1 MIRLQQRER
10 GIYIERFNVGV
21 WGLLTIVDTEAQA
34 IEYIKQRFR
43 GEIYVQL
50 QTKRENVKGTSSQD
64 S

>member
-1 MIRLQQRER
+1 MIRIKQRER
-10 GIYIERFNVGV
+10 GIYVERFNVGV

-50 QTKRENVKGTSSQD
+50 QTKRENVKGSS

>member
-50 QTKRENVKGTSSQD
+50 QSAREDVKGKTS
-64 S
+64 